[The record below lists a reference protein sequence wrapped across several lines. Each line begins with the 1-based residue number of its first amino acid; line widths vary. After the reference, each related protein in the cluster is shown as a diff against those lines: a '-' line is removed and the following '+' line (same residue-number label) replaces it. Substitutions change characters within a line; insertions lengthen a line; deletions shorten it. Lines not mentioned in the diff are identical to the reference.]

1 MSRDEHQ
8 QDSREARYASQTTD
22 RVPQRTR
29 SGVVVIYDDPDI
41 GFILARTLEKMGHQ
55 VESVLYKTTM
65 LRELRERRFQL
76 AILEVKMADADG
88 LRRLE
93 AIRETEPELPVIL
106 VSGLGDF
113 IGRILRLGVEGWI
126 DKPFRL
132 EEVRAAVK
140 RVLG

>member
-55 VESVLYKTTM
+55 VESVLHKTTM
-65 LRELRERRFQL
+65 LRELRERRFRL

-140 RVLG
+140 GVLG